1 MDEYSKRIQ
10 NVKNLIENTEHILIA
25 GGEYL
30 SVEAGLDTYGEM
42 FTDNFQDFIERYNF
56 TNMYNGTFYP
66 YKDEEERWAYLA
78 RYFYVYM
85 HFKATGLYKKIH
97 KLIEDKDYFVITTN
111 FDEQFYKTGFM
122 KSRIYASNGDF
133 RHLQCKKPCHN
144 ELYDFVELIERMV
157 KQTDDE
163 RKIPRQLVPKCP
175 KCGGDMD
182 LHLTTSK
189 NFIKTAEFEKQY
201 EKYARFTTRNKDS
214 KTLVLQ
220 FGNQKTFEKT
230 VYENP
235 KWHLVRFIEPK
246 GKIGSIGSSLFKSF
260 RNKNSKDIDK
270 IITFTE
276 PIEEVIDQLLR

>member
-1 MDEYSKRIQ
+1 
-10 NVKNLIENTEHILIA
+10 
-25 GGEYL
+25 
-30 SVEAGLDTYGEM
+30 
-42 FTDNFQDFIERYNF
+42 
-56 TNMYNGTFYP
+56 
-66 YKDEEERWAYLA
+66 
-78 RYFYVYM
+78 
-85 HFKATGLYKKIH
+85 
-97 KLIEDKDYFVITTN
+97 
-111 FDEQFYKTGFM
+111 
-122 KSRIYASNGDF
+122 
-133 RHLQCKKPCHN
+133 
-144 ELYDFVELIERMV
+144 
-157 KQTDDE
+157 
-163 RKIPRQLVPKCP
+163 
-175 KCGGDMD
+175 MD